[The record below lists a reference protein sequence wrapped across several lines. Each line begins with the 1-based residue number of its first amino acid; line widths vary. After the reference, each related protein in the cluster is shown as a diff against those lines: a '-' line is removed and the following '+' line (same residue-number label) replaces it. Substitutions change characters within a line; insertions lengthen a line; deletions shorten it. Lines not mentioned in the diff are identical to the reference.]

1 MHTRAGEHGSGGG
14 PTTRPRVFRRLL
26 ATCEVPLRSRPLSKS
41 TLTELSHVLEN
52 TVIAHDL
59 PGAVFTGFQRS
70 RHWYRELER
79 YQRLVAPK
87 ARSVAVFAAGNLD
100 TMAEDD
106 IVRVPLAED
115 DPLVEEWFLIVLTPA
130 FTAVLIGEDTGEVSD
145 GDAGEELDRTFET
158 VWSFEPATVTAI
170 TSFLRDE
177 VARIDPATAE
187 RMTESLATYPPV
199 EPESWVR
206 EEVTHDLVAALETG
220 RERHRELAARERRA
234 AEELREADRSK
245 SAFLTAVSHELRT
258 PLTVVDGT
266 ADTLRRLGAELTSEE
281 RSQLEA
287 ALATHTARLS
297 ALLDDLLDLDRLAR
311 DSVTV
316 EREPLDVV
324 EVARDAMGSL
334 PGSDRVVLDA
344 PLQLPAQLDRTQFGR
359 IIANLVSN
367 AIKYAPDGPIEVALS
382 TAGDHLRIVVDDR
395 GPGIPRAQRQ
405 RVLQPFHRLAHDHP
419 QPGTG
424 VGLAL
429 VAEFVRLQGG
439 QLDIGERPGGGAR
452 FEVELPTGP

>member
-1 MHTRAGEHGSGGG
+1 MHHRDAEGTGGDR
-14 PTTRPRVFRRLL
+14 PTTRPRVFRRMLE
-26 ATCEVPLRSRPLSKS
+26 TVEVPLRPQRLSKS

-52 TVIAHDL
+52 AVIAHDL

-70 RHWYRELER
+70 RHWFRELER

-130 FTAVLIGEDTGEVSD
+130 FAAVLIGEESGAEAED
-145 GDAGEELDRTFET
+145 ELDLVFDT
-158 VWSFEPATVTAI
+158 VWSFDPDTVTAV
-170 TSFLRDE
+170 TSFLHDE
-177 VARIDPATAE
+177 VARFDASTAE
-187 RMTESLATYPPV
+187 RMADALAAYPPGQHDA
-199 EPESWVR
+199 WVR
-206 EEVTHDLVAALETG
+206 DELTNDLVAALETG
-220 RERHRELAARERRA
+220 RERYRQLAARERRA
-234 AEELREADRSK
+234 ADELREMDRSK
-245 SAFLTAVSHELRT
+245 TAFLTAVSHELRT

-266 ADTLRRLGAELTSEE
+266 AETLRRLGAWLSDDE
-281 RSQLEA
+281 RAQLEA
-287 ALATHTARLS
+287 ALAKQTGRLS

-311 DSVTV
+311 DSVAS
-316 EREPLDVV
+316 EPEDLDAVGVV
-324 EVARDAMGSL
+324 RGALEAL
-334 PGSDRVVLDA
+334 PGAERVVLDA
-344 PLQLPAQLDRTQFGR
+344 PLQLPARLDQTQLGR
-359 IIANLVSN
+359 IVANLVSN
-367 AIKYAPDGPIEVALS
+367 AVKYAPDGPIEVALS
-382 TAGDHLRIVVDDR
+382 STDAGLRIRVDDN
-395 GPGIPRAQRQ
+395 GPGIPREQRE

-439 QLDIGERPGGGAR
+439 QLHISDRPGGGAR
-452 FEVELPTGP
+452 FEVQLPTGA